1 MNCDDY
7 NPAPAGDEE
16 FAEDAH
22 LGRKSEE
29 TQASPCEER
38 DRELEVAAALHVQA
52 TLNWHKATQ
61 ALRVNCDEISLEHLR
76 KASLS
81 EECGVQVARLWDLFE
96 ACGLTG
102 EGQAMERGDLIRAI
116 ADASP
121 RSDGERQILYHKA
134 VGQAL
139 AMSCAKGAMTAGT
152 PPPTVALLAGSF
164 LKLSRFSLDLD
175 DKFSAGRAERVQAPR
190 EVVGHF
196 HVHTAAHLPTTGLAA
211 PGRLAA
217 ASPTPSTLDTAFGQ
231 GEAEGSPRDFNSVEP
246 APPAKNSRSRKG
258 RA

>member
-1 MNCDDY
+1 
-7 NPAPAGDEE
+7 
-16 FAEDAH
+16 
-22 LGRKSEE
+22 
-29 TQASPCEER
+29 
-38 DRELEVAAALHVQA
+38 
-52 TLNWHKATQ
+52 
-61 ALRVNCDEISLEHLR
+61 
-76 KASLS
+76 
-81 EECGVQVARLWDLFE
+81 
-96 ACGLTG
+96 
-102 EGQAMERGDLIRAI
+102 MERGDLIRAI

-211 PGRLAA
+211 